1 MSHTVGIRIATY
13 NVHGCVGRGGLDVDR
28 VAAVVASLECD
39 VVALQEL
46 DVGRPR
52 SGAVD
57 QAARIAERVGA
68 HVAFGEACDF
78 GDGGTYGNAI
88 LSRWPIDRAHTHALP
103 VSRGLRCEPRSV
115 LAATLETPHGALR
128 AWCTHLGVRGYERE
142 AQGHT
147 VLGHVAA
154 ALGESDAPMVL
165 LGDLNAGVDTPL
177 VRELATHLVDV
188 RRRTTART
196 ATFPAI
202 LPMFSLDH
210 AFVSAPFVVRDV
222 SVPRTSATVNAS
234 DHLPLVVTL
243 DWPLRDRPGPHLA

>member
-1 MSHTVGIRIATY
+1 MSVVVPLRVATY
-13 NVHGCVGRGGLDVDR
+13 NVHGCVGRGGLDVGRIAD
-28 VAAVVASLECD
+28 VVASLECD
-39 VVALQEL
+39 VVALQEI
-46 DVGRPR
+46 DVRRPR
-52 SGAVD
+52 SGGMD
-57 QAARIAERVGA
+57 QAAMIAERLSV
-68 HVAFGEACDF
+68 HVAFGQACDF
-78 GDGGTYGNAI
+78 GDGGAYGNAI

-115 LAATLETPHGALR
+115 LAATVETPHGALR

-147 VLGHVAA
+147 VLSHVAA

-196 ATFPAI
+196 ATFPAV
-202 LPMFSLDH
+202 LPLFALDH

-222 SVPRTSATVNAS
+222 AVPRTAATASAS

-243 DWPLRDRPGPHLA
+243 DWPVRPAAGPRLA